1 MTLKRYE
8 LTPQM
13 RDYDAMK
20 DPAER
25 NYVPYLM
32 YFHRT
37 DFTSPSVNTD
47 RSGFRIS
54 VGPDGATASAAGR
67 LPPGPVRILAGG
79 STALGVGAS
88 ADANTLASLLW
99 SRYAPATTWLNFGSY
114 CFNPTQEALLF
125 TLYRHLLG
133 SIEEIVLV
141 SGINAVMVARFPAW
155 QQGDSGAFF
164 FCGEYFAMMQ
174 ELRERSRGTGKLFGR
189 RGRRNAPA
197 IATLDDLRHDV
208 DTVIGSA
215 AELTLRQLDIWQRM
229 AGPDTRIS
237 YVLQPMT
244 RWMDRTPAAAEQEL
258 FDENDRGSDL
268 GVWEEAYAEIA
279 TKEFG
284 QAYAAALRTGC
295 DKQGVR
301 FLDLNP
307 AVGAATGSQDWMF
320 VDRVHYTDVGH
331 DIVARMMAEAL
342 ELT

>member
-1 MTLKRYE
+1 
-8 LTPQM
+8 
-13 RDYDAMK
+13 
-20 DPAER
+20 
-25 NYVPYLM
+25 
-32 YFHRT
+32 
-37 DFTSPSVNTD
+37 
-47 RSGFRIS
+47 
-54 VGPDGATASAAGR
+54 
-67 LPPGPVRILAGG
+67 
-79 STALGVGAS
+79 
-88 ADANTLASLLW
+88 
-99 SRYAPATTWLNFGSY
+99 
-114 CFNPTQEALLF
+114 
-125 TLYRHLLG
+125 
-133 SIEEIVLV
+133 VLV

-174 ELRERSRGTGKLFGR
+174 ELRERSCGTGKLFGR
-189 RGRRNAPA
+189 RGRRDAPA